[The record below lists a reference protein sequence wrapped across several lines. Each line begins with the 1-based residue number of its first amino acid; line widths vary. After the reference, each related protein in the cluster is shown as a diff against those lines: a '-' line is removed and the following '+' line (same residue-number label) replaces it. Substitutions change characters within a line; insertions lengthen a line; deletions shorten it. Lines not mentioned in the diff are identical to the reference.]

1 MHEQITTIG
10 FFVIKILTVISLLL
24 YSVFA
29 GIMVRQEQLMSKVLA
44 DTSEGFIRLLA
55 LIHVIAAVATVV
67 LAIILL

>member
-44 DTSEGFIRLLA
+44 DTSEGFIRILA
-55 LIHVIAAVATVV
+55 LIHMIAAVATVV

>member
-44 DTSEGFIRLLA
+44 DTSEGFIRILA